1 MIRRLAVAAL
11 TAGPLLLAPAAT
23 ARSSL
28 VSGEASSAGS
38 AVVTLSNLHTL
49 SRWAYPNA
57 AAAVHQDPSSGAR
70 TVGRLQ
76 FLTPDGQAQLYLA
89 LRSYTL
95 GQRTWILV
103 SVPERP
109 NGVTGWVRESLE
121 HKRNAKT

>member
-49 SRWAYPNA
+49 PRWAYPNA
-57 AAAVHQDPSSGAR
+57 PAAVPQDPSGRALLRHREADAGGGAVLWPVR
-70 TVGRLQ
+70 ARYQRLLGDAHRLAGRRC
-76 FLTPDGQAQLYLA
+76 G
-89 LRSYTL
+89 
-95 GQRTWILV
+95 
-103 SVPERP
+103 
-109 NGVTGWVRESLE
+109 
-121 HKRNAKT
+121 RNPRDR